1 MAGGAVLMSSGGSD
15 VSWRHKL
22 PPRNVIYPFALVTSL
37 FFLWGFAYGLLDVL
51 NKHFQNTLEITKLQS
66 TGLQVAYFGVGYF
79 AFSPIAGEVLRR
91 RGYKFTIIM
100 GLTFYSVGA
109 ILFWPCAK
117 FAGESNKKAV
127 FGGFVVCTAVIACGL
142 ASLETA
148 ANSYITCLPGTE
160 PSGAAFRLQLSQSFN
175 GIASFAG
182 PFIASKYFFSGDNA
196 NNLTNVQWVYLA
208 VALMGAFIA
217 FLFAITKLPETSEA
231 ELEEQVQAAA
241 EMSGTDAATD
251 QPFYKQYRVFFG
263 WFAQFMYVGAQVT
276 IGSFFINYG
285 AEVVGWTDAKTS
297 NFLSYALIMFTVGR
311 FVGLAFLTIWPAELL
326 VGIWSIACFILITCT
341 TFLHGKAGMACL
353 MTVMFFEAPLFP
365 CIFVISTKGMGRHTR
380 RAASLLISAVGGGA
394 VFPPIQG
401 AIADAHGTRIS
412 YAINIPAFLYIAG
425 FSLFLWFRHG
435 AHFNLREE
443 SVAKVEPA
451 LEAAGRKELGLRR
464 TRSGDS
470 KRLGEKV
477 DAEMF
482 EEREKI

>member
-1 MAGGAVLMSSGGSD
+1 MPSGGKD
-15 VSWRHKL
+15 VSWKQKL

-51 NKHFQNTLEITKLQS
+51 NKHFQNTLHITKLQS

-79 AFSPIAGEVLRR
+79 AFSPFAGEVLRR

-100 GLTFYSVGA
+100 GLSFYSLGA

-117 FAGESNKKAV
+117 FAGQSNKQAI

-182 PFIASKYFFSGDNA
+182 PFIASKYFFSGESA

-208 VALMGAFIA
+208 VALMGVFIA
-217 FLFAITKLPETSEA
+217 TLFMATTLPEMSEA

-241 EMSGTDAATD
+241 EMTGMSSTTD
-251 QPFYKQYRVFFG
+251 QSFWKQHRVFFG
-263 WFAQFMYVGAQVT
+263 WVAQFMYVGAQVT

-285 AEVVGWTDAKTS
+285 AEAVGWPDNKTS

-311 FVGLAFLTIWPAELL
+311 FVGLVFLSIWPAELL
-326 VGIWSIACFILITCT
+326 VGIWSIICFVLITCT

-401 AIADAHGTRIS
+401 AIADRHGTRIS
-412 YAINIPAFLYIAG
+412 YAINIPAFIYIAG
-425 FSLFLWFRHG
+425 FALFLWVRNG
-435 AHFNLREE
+435 AHFSLRSEAAA
-443 SVAKVEPA
+443 VAKVEPA
-451 LEAAGRKELGLRR
+451 LEAAGRTSLGLKR
-464 TRSGDS
+464 TRTTES
-470 KRLGEKV
+470 KRAGEK
-477 DAEMF
+477 DTAEMY
-482 EEREKI
+482 EEKEKD

>member
-1 MAGGAVLMSSGGSD
+1 MAGGAILMPHSGKD
-15 VSWRHKL
+15 VSWRQKI
-22 PPRNVIYPFALVTSL
+22 PPKNVVYPFTLVTSL

-51 NKHFQNTLEITKLQS
+51 NKHFQNTLGITKLQS

-79 AFSPIAGEVLRR
+79 AFSPVAGEILRR

-117 FAGESNKKAV
+117 FAGESNKKAI

-175 GIASFAG
+175 GVASFAG

-196 NNLTNVQWVYLA
+196 GNLTNVRWVYLA

-217 FLFAITKLPETSEA
+217 FLFIVTKLPETSEA
-231 ELEEQVQAAA
+231 ELEMQAQAAA
-241 EMSGTDAATD
+241 EMSGTGTTTD

-263 WFAQFMYVGAQVT
+263 WLAQFMYVGAQVT

-285 AEVVGWTDAKTS
+285 AEVVGWSDAKTS
-297 NFLSYALIMFTVGR
+297 NFLSYALIMFTAGR
-311 FVGLAFLTIWPAELL
+311 FVGLAFLAVWPAELL
-326 VGIWSIACFILITCT
+326 VGLWSIACFVLITCT

-365 CIFVISTKGMGRHTR
+365 CIFVISTRGMGRHTR
-380 RAASLLISAVGGGA
+380 RAASLLVSAVGSGA
-394 VFPPIQG
+394 IFPPIQG

-435 AHFNLREE
+435 AHFNLRDEPM
-443 SVAKVEPA
+443 AKVEPT
-451 LEAAGRKELGLRR
+451 LEATGRNSPGLCR
-464 TRSGDS
+464 TRTAESQ
-470 KRLGEKV
+470 RLGENIEADV
-477 DAEMF
+477 F
-482 EEREKI
+482 EREKA